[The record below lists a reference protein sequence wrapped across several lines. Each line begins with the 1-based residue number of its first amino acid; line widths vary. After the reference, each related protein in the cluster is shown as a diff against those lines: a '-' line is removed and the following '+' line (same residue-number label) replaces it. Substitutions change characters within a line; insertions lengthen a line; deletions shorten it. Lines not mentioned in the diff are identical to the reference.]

1 MNGMLRIIS
10 NFKEFYNDINGATLT
25 GAIDV
30 IVVEQPDGS
39 YNCSPFHVRFG
50 KLGVLRS
57 KEKVV
62 DVEVN
67 GEPLGVYMKL
77 GESGEAFFVEELEDD
92 EDNDIP
98 EHLATSPIP
107 VSEIENIF
115 KAQGRRRSFNLDE
128 IDLNLNP
135 SNSYEKRR
143 HTADNQLANSRAHL
157 ERDFLKRQIVLGNID
172 GASAED
178 VTYSLTTVSRRSD
191 EDDLSP
197 SQNDVSET
205 IFKMDSLDEPVSK
218 DEKPSEVPVAVV
230 QAKDTSPKEAP
241 VESKSSKKKRKK
253 MRKKNAPRKT
263 SSNNNVLPSPST
275 ENLERTSES
284 TTDRSS
290 LDSNCSEA
298 ELKDLQPKNDK
309 PMKEPSEAPTQTDTS
324 NIKKV
329 DADFHFFS
337 DTELTTGNSESRSA
351 SPVNIESVQ
360 SDSEIE
366 MKLRV
371 KEVSE
376 EGKEPAKSWEWGGFP
391 SVSQADSPAN
401 DETTKEDQK
410 SMLSSMFSFMKSK
423 HSASNRY
430 TEDGIYL
437 SDIASG
443 MVDQEVADIYF
454 RQKKDQAAEDID
466 MDCESG
472 NGPSL
477 TQSPNSP
484 EGCKSID
491 SDFDEQTKLVQTHSQ
506 DITLSL
512 CGWEPN
518 LSSERFNEHM
528 ISYTDFCNN
537 CAILDDPKLVA
548 KISGKY
554 YSWKVAASMLVS
566 IMCFGRPLIP
576 ACVDQLC
583 NNYMAAP
590 DAKEKSIREEKNQPN
605 KSSWWHWRRSSRE
618 TTPAKD
624 VGSSSKTVEAEKTGP
639 DLVLEPAQNVKD
651 LGEIQEDFEQ
661 PLEGAQAASKEE
673 EMQIKIRTE
682 SPKCSDKF
690 RKTLRLSSKQIA
702 SLNLRD
708 GMNEVEFS
716 VTTAYQGTTRCQ
728 CHLYKWKWD
737 DKIVIS
743 DIDGTITKS
752 DVLGHLLPIVGKDW
766 AQSGV
771 AQLFNK
777 IKDNG
782 YKLLYLS
789 ARAIGQARTTREYLR
804 SIKQGDMSMP
814 DGPILLN
821 PTSLIT
827 AFHREV
833 IEKKPEAFK
842 ISCMS
847 DIKALF
853 PSDLEPFYAGYGNRI
868 NDVWAYRAVG
878 IPIHRIFTINSKGE
892 LKHELTRTFQSS
904 YSGQSLVVNEVFPP
918 VLNILAIE
926 KDTDISSDSS
936 SSSEI

>member
-218 DEKPSEVPVAVV
+218 DEKPSEVPVAV
-230 QAKDTSPKEAP
+230 DTSPKEAP

-298 ELKDLQPKNDK
+298 ELKDLH
-309 PMKEPSEAPTQTDTS
+309 EAPTQTDTS

-371 KEVSE
+371 KE

-423 HSASNRY
+423 HSASNH
-430 TEDGIYL
+430 
-437 SDIASG
+437 
-443 MVDQEVADIYF
+443 
-454 RQKKDQAAEDID
+454 ID

-512 CGWEPN
+512 CGWESN

-590 DAKEKSIREEKNQPN
+590 SIREEKNQPN